1 MQRFI
6 LRVVT
11 LIGVKPLEQV
21 IVLSHKV
28 HVCGRVAS
36 RRPFLFS
43 DNLFIVL
50 QQLAC
55 FILCG
60 RICLSPVVRL
70 VILA

>member
-6 LRVVT
+6 LRIVT
-11 LIGVKPLEQV
+11 LIGVEPLEQV

-36 RRPFLFS
+36 RCPFLFS
-43 DNLFIVL
+43 DDLLIVL

-55 FILCG
+55 FVLG
-60 RICLSPVVRL
+60 SRICLSSAV
-70 VILA
+70 